1 MHSVHCLEINFE
13 NCRCSCGYER
23 MVKQVAER
31 LCNSWK
37 LMFPA
42 EREFQESDEVVIGFL
57 GTRNHASGSIHGN
70 P

>member
-1 MHSVHCLEINFE
+1 
-13 NCRCSCGYER
+13 

-57 GTRNHASGSIHGN
+57 GTRNHASGSIYGN